1 MTWEEIEEEADK
13 LRVKGG
19 RKGGKAA
26 QIVAQAGALASGAP
40 HDYSGQ
46 PTHKAALDWMIMGA
60 EEGTRDMT
68 WEEIEEEADKLRVK
82 GGDQS
87 GDTVHQVWG
96 AQMVSHC
103 IS

>member
-1 MTWEEIEEEADK
+1 
-13 LRVKGG
+13 
-19 RKGGKAA
+19 
-26 QIVAQAGALASGAP
+26 
-40 HDYSGQ
+40 
-46 PTHKAALDWMIMGA
+46 MIMGA